1 MSEWIG
7 DVNNDSYEGEWGE
20 KREFAKSIRV
30 EDLVTFTKE
39 EYEVIR
45 KKLEFLE
52 CLEACGVDNWQ
63 GYDDAWEMMNEED

>member
-7 DVNNDSYEGEWGE
+7 DVNNDDYKGEWIE
-20 KREFAKSIRV
+20 STSKEFREDELI
-30 EDLVTFTKE
+30 TITKE
-39 EYEVIR
+39 ELNNLIER
-45 KKLEFLE
+45 SEFLE